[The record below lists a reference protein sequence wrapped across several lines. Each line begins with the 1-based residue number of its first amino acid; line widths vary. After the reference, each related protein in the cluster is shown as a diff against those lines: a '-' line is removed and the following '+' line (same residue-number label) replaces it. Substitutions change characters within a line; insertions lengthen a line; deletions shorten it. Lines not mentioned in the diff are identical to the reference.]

1 MLLDPSGGSWGEDAR
16 EEGPPVAMAPEATQ
30 LFGVLLAVA
39 SNFLI
44 SVSLNIQKC
53 AHLRLGCQAE
63 QKPCYTSRLWW
74 CGIVLLGLGE
84 LGNFTAYGF
93 APIAL
98 VAPLG
103 CVSVIGSA
111 FISVFFLKKTMRT
124 ADILG
129 GTLTITGIYLLV
141 TFTPNVPQELT
152 ARQVQNYLVS
162 WPFLVYSML
171 GWFVFKQEEITVE
184 LQCSF
189 SKRGDDETMRTNRRL
204 MDRAI
209 YDDLVQSKLVL
220 LGTTCH
226 SGGWTEVDLPQH
238 LNVSSSVVCW
248 CVIELFKILEILIFC
263 ILLYFYKRK
272 AVKHIMVLLMMV
284 ALLASLTVIAVK
296 AVSSMIAL
304 SVKGKMQLTYSVF
317 YIMSVLMATSCAFQ
331 IKLCRLLHGQCLSPA
346 GLCAVY
352 APVVLYTLAHDSD
365 ERFLNQAM
373 HLYEAT
379 AVVPINFVFFTTS
392 AIISGVIFY
401 REFQSAALLSMFMFL
416 LGCLLSFLGV
426 IIIARNKKEEH
437 LQIPFIDCGH
447 IPGQKLTGKIQPD
460 SHCSCY
466 GTLNKED
473 DLMKRQS

>member
-1 MLLDPSGGSWGEDAR
+1 MASGWGLRAGTWTSSQASWNASFGGLGTGS
-16 EEGPPVAMAPEATQ
+16 GPLSGPWYSTHKTQ
-30 LFGVLLAVA
+30 LLGVLLAAA

-53 AHLRLGCQAE
+53 AHRRLVCQAE
-63 QKPCYTSRLWW
+63 QKPYYMSKLWW
-74 CGIVLLGLGE
+74 CGIALLGLGE
-84 LGNFTAYGF
+84 VGNFTAYGF

-141 TFTPNVPQELT
+141 TFTPSVPQELT
-152 ARQVQNYLVS
+152 AQQVQNYLVS
-162 WPFLVYSML
+162 WPFLVYS
-171 GWFVFKQEEITVE
+171 
-184 LQCSF
+184 
-189 SKRGDDETMRTNRRL
+189 
-204 MDRAI
+204 
-209 YDDLVQSKLVL
+209 
-220 LGTTCH
+220 
-226 SGGWTEVDLPQH
+226 
-238 LNVSSSVVCW
+238 
-248 CVIELFKILEILIFC
+248 ILEIIIFC

-272 AVKHIMVLLMMV
+272 AVKHIVVLLMMV

-317 YIMSVLMATSCAFQ
+317 YMMIVLMAASCAFQ
-331 IKLCRLLHGQCLSPA
+331 INMTLLLTLPA
-346 GLCAVY
+346 VIHITWK
-352 APVVLYTLAHDSD
+352 PVKICNSCFCHI
-365 ERFLNQAM
+365 
-373 HLYEAT
+373 
-379 AVVPINFVFFTTS
+379 P
-392 AIISGVIFY
+392 GVIFY
-401 REFQSAALLSMFMFL
+401 REFQSAALLSVFMFL
-416 LGCLLSFLGV
+416 FGCLLSFLGV

-460 SHCSCY
+460 SHSLCC
-466 GTLNKED
+466 GTQNKED
-473 DLMKRQS
+473 DSVKRQS

>member
-1 MLLDPSGGSWGEDAR
+1 MDIIPGSWNASFG
-16 EEGPPVAMAPEATQ
+16 GPGAGSGPLSGPWYSTHKTQ
-30 LFGVLLAVA
+30 LFGVLLAAA
-39 SNFLI
+39 SNFVI

-53 AHLRLGCQAE
+53 AHLRLVCQAE
-63 QKPCYTSRLWW
+63 QKPCYTSKLWW
-74 CGIVLLGLGE
+74 CGITLLGLGE
-84 LGNFTAYGF
+84 VGNFTAYGF

-162 WPFLVYSML
+162 WPFLVYS
-171 GWFVFKQEEITVE
+171 
-184 LQCSF
+184 
-189 SKRGDDETMRTNRRL
+189 
-204 MDRAI
+204 
-209 YDDLVQSKLVL
+209 
-220 LGTTCH
+220 
-226 SGGWTEVDLPQH
+226 
-238 LNVSSSVVCW
+238 
-248 CVIELFKILEILIFC
+248 ILEILIFC

-331 IKLCRLLHGQCLSPA
+331 IK
-346 GLCAVY
+346 
-352 APVVLYTLAHDSD
+352 
-365 ERFLNQAM
+365 FLNQAM

-416 LGCLLSFLGV
+416 FGCLLSFLGV
-426 IIIARNKKEEH
+426 IIIARNKKEEL

-473 DLMKRQS
+473 DLVKRQS

>member
-1 MLLDPSGGSWGEDAR
+1 MASGWGLRAGTWTSSQASWNASFGGLGTGSGPLSGPWYSTHKVLKQGSERVAGQKKAFIKPVLPPRKTLADPQCQSMVCVPRGYLERTSKW
-16 EEGPPVAMAPEATQ
+16 TQ
-30 LFGVLLAVA
+30 LLGVLLAAA

-53 AHLRLGCQAE
+53 AHRRLVCQAE
-63 QKPCYTSRLWW
+63 QKPYYTSKLWW
-74 CGIVLLGLGE
+74 CGIALLGLGE
-84 LGNFTAYGF
+84 VGNFTAYGF

-141 TFTPNVPQELT
+141 TFTPSVPQELT
-152 ARQVQNYLVS
+152 AQQVQNYLAS
-162 WPFLVYSML
+162 WPFLVYS
-171 GWFVFKQEEITVE
+171 
-184 LQCSF
+184 
-189 SKRGDDETMRTNRRL
+189 
-204 MDRAI
+204 
-209 YDDLVQSKLVL
+209 
-220 LGTTCH
+220 
-226 SGGWTEVDLPQH
+226 
-238 LNVSSSVVCW
+238 
-248 CVIELFKILEILIFC
+248 ILEIIIFC

-272 AVKHIMVLLMMV
+272 AVKHIVVLLMMV

-317 YIMSVLMATSCAFQ
+317 YMMIVLMAASCAFQ
-331 IKLCRLLHGQCLSPA
+331 IK
-346 GLCAVY
+346 
-352 APVVLYTLAHDSD
+352 
-365 ERFLNQAM
+365 FLNQAM

-392 AIISGVIFY
+392 ATISGVIFY
-401 REFQSAALLSMFMFL
+401 REFRSAALLSVFMFL
-416 LGCLLSFLGV
+416 FGCLLSFLGV

-447 IPGQKLTGKIQPD
+447 IPVVFLTSKMRARYMLQNLCLQTD
-460 SHCSCY
+460 FS
-466 GTLNKED
+466 
-473 DLMKRQS
+473 